1 MRACGIVTLTT
12 DFGLDDAYVAQLHGA
27 LLGVNP
33 HLRIVDVS
41 HAVPPGDA
49 TTALF
54 LSECAWPAFPTGS
67 VHVLVV
73 DPGVGSDRGLVAIET
88 AQAWLVGPDTGVLS
102 SGLPAS
108 MRPAAGA
115 ARSPL
120 AAGMRAADI
129 RETPLATSEVSRTF
143 HGRDLMAPVAAA
155 LASGRGLESV
165 GQAVSEVTVVAPL
178 ASPLVDGAGEGR
190 ILHVDRFGNAITS
203 FRASDAGAAFE
214 VEVGGRTVLG
224 PAASYAAGGT
234 EVVAL
239 PSSSGY
245 VELAL
250 PNGSAAEALG
260 VGGGDPVRLRRRSSA
275 G

>member
-27 LLGVNP
+27 LLRANP
-33 HLRIVDVS
+33 SLRIVDVS

-49 TTALF
+49 TAALF
-54 LSECAWPAFPTGS
+54 LSECAWPAFPVGS

-102 SGLPAS
+102 SGLPSS
-108 MRPAAGA
+108 MRPAAGTT
-115 ARSPL
+115 RSPL
-120 AAGMRAADI
+120 PAGLRAADI
-129 RETPLATSEVSRTF
+129 RETPLAAPEVSRTF

-165 GQAVSEVTVVAPL
+165 GRPLSEVTAAAPL
-178 ASPLVDGAGEGR
+178 ASPVIDGAGEGH

-203 FRASDAGAAFE
+203 FRASEAGAAFE
-214 VEVGGRTVLG
+214 VEAGGRTVAG

-245 VELAL
+245 IELAL
-250 PNGSAAEALG
+250 ANGSAAAALG
-260 VGGGDPVRLRRRSSA
+260 IGRGDPVRIRTRPES
-275 G
+275 

>member
-33 HLRIVDVS
+33 RLRIVDVS
-41 HAVPPGDA
+41 HTVPPGDA

-54 LSECAWPAFPTGS
+54 PSECAWPAFPVGA

-108 MRPAAGA
+108 MRPAAGF
-115 ARSPL
+115 ARATLP
-120 AAGMRAADI
+120 AGLRAADI
-129 RETPLATSEVSRTF
+129 RETPLAAPEVSRTF

-155 LASGRGLESV
+155 LASGRGLELV
-165 GQAVSEVTVVAPL
+165 GRAVSEVTVAAPL
-178 ASPLVDGAGEGR
+178 ASPLVDGEGEGR

-214 VEVGGRTVLG
+214 VEAGGRTVAG

-250 PNGSAAEALG
+250 ANGSAAEALG
-260 VGGGDPVRLRRRSSA
+260 VGRGDPVRLRRRNS
-275 G
+275 GG

>member
-12 DFGLDDAYVAQLHGA
+12 DFGLNDAYVAQLHGA
-27 LLGVNP
+27 LLRSNP
-33 HLRIVDVS
+33 ALRIVDVS

-49 TTALF
+49 TAALF
-54 LSECAWPAFPTGS
+54 LSECAWPTFPAGS

-88 AQAWLVGPDTGVLS
+88 AEAWLVGPDTGVLS

-108 MRPAAGA
+108 MRPAAA
-115 ARSPL
+115 TARSPL
-120 AAGMRAADI
+120 PGGMAAADI
-129 RETPLATSEVSRTF
+129 RETPLAAAEVSRTF

-155 LASGRGLESV
+155 LASGRGLEVV
-165 GQAVSEVTVVAPL
+165 GPAVSEVTVAAPL
-178 ASPLVDGAGEGR
+178 ASRVIAGAGEGR

-214 VEVGGRTVLG
+214 VEVGGRTVAG

-250 PNGSAAEALG
+250 ANGSAAEALG
-260 VGGGDPVRLRRRSSA
+260 VGRGDPVRLRRRSS
-275 G
+275 GG